1 MWTKPKSGTTSRRSN
16 DDMPKCKQTGV
27 VVTGQTAFMNHGK
40 PQAVDGSIVQCG
52 CSYGSNVVIAGEKPA
67 MSRVFSPVSSEN
79 QYQR

>member
-1 MWTKPKSGTTSRRSN
+1 
-16 DDMPKCKQTGV
+16 
-27 VVTGQTAFMNHGK
+27 MNHGK